1 MDTKNADKLLRKT
14 KDNYDAFAD
23 SFSQTRDYIPTQME
37 RLLIGRVH
45 PGDNVL
51 DVGCGNGRYYPIFL
65 QKEVEYHGV
74 DISAKL
80 INIAKQKYPK
90 GDFAVGDALFLPFK
104 NNEFD
109 LFFSVAVLHHIPSR
123 EYRKRFFLEARR
135 VLKPGGRIFVMV
147 WDLRFRSMI
156 KVKNWRR
163 VKGFSVGAGQKP
175 WSGWKNL
182 ISAIFLFL
190 GKNNTSVTSIASASA
205 NWKTGPAERFRN
217 RRKRNLQSRP
227 PGSQSLHC
235 CQKMRKI
242 EWFGFIACVFC
253 V

>member
-163 VKGFSVGAGQKP
+163 VKDFLSAQAKAVVRLEKLDIGDFFIPWQKQY
-175 WSGWKNL
+175 KRY
-182 ISAIFLFL
+182 
-190 GKNNTSVTSIASASA
+190 VH
-205 NWKTGPAERFRN
+205 RFRLGELEKLARQN
-217 RRKRNLQSRP
+217 GFEIEESGISKAGRREANLYIVAKK
-227 PGSQSLHC
+227 C
-235 CQKMRKI
+235 EK
-242 EWFGFIACVFC
+242 
-253 V
+253 